1 MDREEK
7 IYFFGTCSF
16 EELLDAVEH
25 GDIQFLYKD
34 VEYNITFDKK
44 PCIVIIN
51 STTEEWYSSIRRYDT
66 YEQLLNMHVMSDG
79 VSLLDALKISRGL

>member
-1 MDREEK
+1 MDRKEK
-7 IYFFGTCSF
+7 LYFFGAWDF

-25 GDIQFLYKD
+25 GDIPFLYKD
-34 VEYNITFDKK
+34 VEYNITFDGK
-44 PCIVIIN
+44 PCIAIIN
-51 STTEEWYSSIRRYDT
+51 TTTEEWYSSLRHYDT